1 MVKEDVLRV
10 FWHVIYPLPAFL
22 VTCINREGKPNIIT
36 ISWCMPISVKP
47 PIVAISVRPERY
59 SFKLIRETQEFAVN
73 IPSEELAEATNFCGI
88 LSGRAVDKFKETG
101 LTAVPAHKLK
111 TPLIKECLGH
121 LECEVIG
128 EIPVGDHSI
137 FLGKVVAAS
146 ADKDYFVMNSWK
158 LDKAHILLNLT
169 DNVYTTSEKSIILK
183 PPSRKT

>member
-1 MVKEDVLRV
+1 M
-10 FWHVIYPLPAFL
+10 
-22 VTCINREGKPNIIT
+22 
-36 ISWCMPISVKP
+36 
-47 PIVAISVRPERY
+47 
-59 SFKLIRETQEFAVN
+59 N
-73 IPSEELAEATNFCGI
+73 IPSEELAEATNFCGVF
-88 LSGRAVDKFKETG
+88 SGRAIDKFKETG
-101 LTAVPAHKLK
+101 LTAVPAQKLK